1 MVALDDIKNLTPQ
14 ERLEVFAKIN
24 SKDLELIMHHCSVE
38 LQERELVEDKMAFKE
53 HLEDNIV
60 EEAHPNNETNPFL
73 EDDELLGT
81 LTAEE
86 RRIWL

>member
-1 MVALDDIKNLTPQ
+1 MITLDDIKNLTPQ

-38 LQERELVEDKMAFKE
+38 LQERALVED
-53 HLEDNIV
+53 D
-60 EEAHPNNETNPFL
+60 
-73 EDDELLGT
+73 LLAKQ
-81 LTAEE
+81 TAEE

>member
-14 ERLEVFAKIN
+14 ERLDVFAKIN

-38 LQERELVEDKMAFKE
+38 LQERSVVED
-53 HLEDNIV
+53 N
-60 EEAHPNNETNPFL
+60 
-73 EDDELLGT
+73 LLGKQ
-81 LTAEE
+81 TAEE

>member
-1 MVALDDIKNLTPQ
+1 MITLDDIKNLTPQ

-38 LQERELVEDKMAFKE
+38 LQERELVED
-53 HLEDNIV
+53 D
-60 EEAHPNNETNPFL
+60 
-73 EDDELLGT
+73 LLAKQ
-81 LTAEE
+81 TAEE

>member
-1 MVALDDIKNLTPQ
+1 MIVIEDIKNLTPQ

-38 LQERELVEDKMAFKE
+38 LQERALV
-53 HLEDNIV
+53 
-60 EEAHPNNETNPFL
+60 
-73 EDDELLGT
+73 EDDELGKQ
-81 LTAEE
+81 TAEE

>member
-1 MVALDDIKNLTPQ
+1 MITLDDIKNLTPQ

-38 LQERELVEDKMAFKE
+38 LQERALVEDDA
-53 HLEDNIV
+53 
-60 EEAHPNNETNPFL
+60 
-73 EDDELLGT
+73 LGKQ
-81 LTAEE
+81 TAED